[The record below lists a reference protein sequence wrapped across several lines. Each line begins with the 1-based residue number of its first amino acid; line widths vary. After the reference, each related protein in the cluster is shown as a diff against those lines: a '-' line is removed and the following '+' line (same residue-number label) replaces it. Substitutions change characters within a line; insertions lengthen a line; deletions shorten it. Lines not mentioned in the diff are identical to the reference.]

1 MAQRVIC
8 RQAGGRFLAAVKFV
22 PNGASTG
29 IGGCPQLCTSYR
41 NFTVTNRRNA
51 SPHGLPA
58 LLFRCVATFLHQ
70 GHGTCNRNRKHER
83 EKKGKREKMET
94 KIRSWKE
101 GRNYNKD
108 ATLLPTP
115 SYAGCA
121 CQGRGVSKE
130 GGILIILTPR
140 QDYKAGKRR
149 WMNERGKNER
159 KKKEQ
164 TL

>member
-1 MAQRVIC
+1 
-8 RQAGGRFLAAVKFV
+8 
-22 PNGASTG
+22 
-29 IGGCPQLCTSYR
+29 
-41 NFTVTNRRNA
+41 
-51 SPHGLPA
+51 
-58 LLFRCVATFLHQ
+58 
-70 GHGTCNRNRKHER
+70 
-83 EKKGKREKMET
+83 MET